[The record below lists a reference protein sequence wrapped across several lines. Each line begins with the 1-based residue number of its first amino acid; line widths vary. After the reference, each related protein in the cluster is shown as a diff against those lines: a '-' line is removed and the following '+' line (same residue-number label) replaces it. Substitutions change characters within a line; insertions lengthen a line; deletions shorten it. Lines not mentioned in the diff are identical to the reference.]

1 MLIERLL
8 IALLFLLAG
17 AVVVFDLGTAY
28 FVALWIAAIPL
39 AVWVAARSWSRRKR
53 G

>member
-17 AVVVFDLGTAY
+17 VVVVFDMGTQY
-28 FVALWIAAIPL
+28 FTALWIAAIPL
-39 AVWVAARSWSRRKR
+39 AVWVGVRSWRRQKR
-53 G
+53 R